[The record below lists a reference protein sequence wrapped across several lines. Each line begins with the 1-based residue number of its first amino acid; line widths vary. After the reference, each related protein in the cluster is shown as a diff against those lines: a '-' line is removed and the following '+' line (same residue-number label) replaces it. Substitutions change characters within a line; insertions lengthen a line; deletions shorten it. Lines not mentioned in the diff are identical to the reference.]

1 MNTAPFT
8 FGPFELHPLRRTLLR
23 NGEPVQIGSRAFDVL
38 TLLLER
44 AGAVVAKEELMARA
58 WPRTCV
64 EESNLR
70 VHISALRKLLEK
82 DSGGLRFIDNVA
94 GRGYS
99 FVAPVSTAAA
109 AAVPRV
115 ALPSGPLSAP
125 PSAPSRLALR
135 LGAGL
140 NGRLIGRDDAVAA
153 VCAGL
158 AETRLLSIVGCGGVG
173 KTALALAC
181 ARHLAQQF
189 PDGVCVLELGGVSNP
204 ALVVDALAA
213 ALELPAHAPYDAI
226 LAQLRGRRLLLI
238 LDSCEHLGEAPARLA
253 EGLCAAAPNR
263 KVLATSREAL
273 GLAGE
278 RVHALGPLA
287 LATEP
292 PAGPGAL
299 AAHGALALFV
309 HCTAGALDAS
319 RLGADELAL
328 IAEICRRLDG
338 LPLAI
343 ELAAARV
350 PALGLHGVASG
361 LGASLAMLSRSRP
374 GGEAR
379 HQSMRAV
386 LDWSHALLSADEQCL
401 LRSLSAWRG
410 GFSAECAR
418 ALWPGDGAAFEPAA
432 LYNLAARSL
441 LVCDYDGAAVTYRML
456 ATTRLYAAE
465 RLAQAGEPARV
476 ARAHAARCLE
486 LMLEARGARGQLG
499 GAHWLARYG
508 GRLDDVRAAL
518 DWCFAPGGDAALG
531 VRLAAAATLLWSELS
546 LLDEQRVQILRALPH
561 AADAGAEM
569 ALQASLGGVLVH
581 LDSPSEQVAAAFR
594 RAYEL
599 AHSQGDSTQ
608 LARSFSG
615 LCVNHLLQ
623 GQYPEAMA
631 LGHAFAPYRK
641 RTHDRCANDIHDRM
655 MAAAL
660 HFSGE
665 QRQARFHAERVY
677 RLSRGADQARHGAA
691 RSAIQYDREAA
702 SSAVLARIRWLAGH
716 AEEAAALATSALERA
731 QEIEHPA
738 SICLSLSLS
747 AIPIAFWNGDQ
758 HAAAY
763 FTGMLCERSQVHGL
777 KHWQSWAA
785 QFRALSEGGCPS
797 GAASLLPG
805 PHAETVFTILPGLA
819 GPADFARVGQGLAG
833 WCAAELTRQKAVWMR
848 TAGRP
853 PAQADGVLLEAAAIA
868 ESQGAL
874 AWLLRAALT
883 RAQWS
888 LGTPRAAE
896 ALGQLAAILRRFPQ
910 GYPSRDQRDAQAL
923 LDGLGGGEFLLQPDL
938 RSRMRVHR
946 RGHPATQAMAA
957 RDALLPRE

>member
-1 MNTAPFT
+1 MNTAPFA

-44 AGAVVAKEELMARA
+44 AGAVVGKEELMARA

-82 DSGGLRFIDNVA
+82 GSDGLRYIDNVA

-99 FVAPVSTAAA
+99 FVGPVSARAATAV
-109 AAVPRV
+109 AVPR
-115 ALPSGPLSAP
+115 SAP
-125 PSAPSRLALR
+125 PSPPPRLGLR
-135 LGAGL
+135 LGLGTGL
-140 NGRLIGRDDAVAA
+140 NAPLFGREDALAA

-158 AETRLLSIVGCGGVG
+158 AESRLLSIVGPGGAG

-181 ARHLAQQF
+181 ARQVAQQF
-189 PDGVCVLELGGVSNP
+189 PDGVCMLELGVVDHP
-204 ALVVDALAA
+204 ALLTDALAA
-213 ALELPAHAPYDAI
+213 ELELPSHAPYDAI

-253 EGLCAAAPNR
+253 EGLCAAAPGL

-278 RVHALGPLA
+278 RVHTLGPLA
-287 LATEP
+287 L
-292 PAGPGAL
+292 PAEAPADPDAL
-299 AAHGALALFV
+299 TAHAALALFV
-309 HCTAGALDAS
+309 HCAAGALDAS
-319 RLGADELAL
+319 RLGAEDLQL

-350 PALGLHGVASG
+350 PVLGLHGVASG
-361 LGASLAMLSRSRP
+361 LGDSLAMLSRSRP
-374 GGEAR
+374 GGVAR
-379 HQSMRAV
+379 HQSMRDL
-386 LDWSHALLSADEQCL
+386 LDWSYARLSPAEQRL
-401 LRSLSAWRG
+401 LRCLSAWRG
-410 GFSAECAR
+410 GFTPDCAR
-418 ALWPGDGAAFEPAA
+418 ALCLDDGAGFEPAA

-441 LVCDYDGAAVTYRML
+441 LVCDYDGAGVSYRML

-465 RLAQAGEPARV
+465 RLAREGEPALV
-476 ARAHAARCLE
+476 ARAHAARCLD
-486 LMLEARGARGQLG
+486 LMLEARSARGQLDG
-499 GAHWLARYG
+499 THWLARYG
-508 GRLDDVRAAL
+508 GRLADIRAAL
-518 DWCFAPGGDAALG
+518 DWCFGPGGDAALG

-546 LLDEQRVQILRALPH
+546 LMDEQRVQILRALPH
-561 AADAGAEM
+561 AGDAAAEM

-581 LDSPSEQVAAAFR
+581 LDSPSEQVAAAFT

-599 AHSQGDSTQ
+599 AHGLGDSAQ

-641 RTHDRCANDIHDRM
+641 RGHDRGAHDIHDRM
-655 MAAAL
+655 MAATL
-660 HFSGE
+660 HFNGE

-677 RLSRGADQARHGAA
+677 RLSRGQGEARRGPTGT
-691 RSAIQYDREAA
+691 AIHYDRLAA

-716 AEEAAALATSALERA
+716 AEEAAALATGAVERA

-738 SICLSLSLS
+738 STCLSLALS
-747 AIPIAFWNGDQ
+747 AIPIAFWNGDK

-763 FTGMLCERSQVHGL
+763 FTGLLCERSQVHGL

-785 QFRALSEGGCPS
+785 QFRALSEGSCPS
-797 GAASLLPG
+797 GAGALLPG
-805 PHAETVFTILPGLA
+805 PQAETIFTILPGLA
-819 GPADFARVGQGLAG
+819 GPNDFAGVGQGLAG

-853 PAQADGVLLEAAAIA
+853 PAQADGVLLQAAAIA

-874 AWLLRAALT
+874 AWLLRVALT

-910 GYPSRDQRDAQAL
+910 GFPSRDQRDGQSL
-923 LDGLGGGEFLLQPDL
+923 LDGLGGGEFLFQPDP
-938 RSRMRVHR
+938 RGPRRVHG
-946 RGHPATQAMAA
+946 RGHATTPAAAA

>member
-1 MNTAPFT
+1 M
-8 FGPFELHPLRRTLLR
+8 
-23 NGEPVQIGSRAFDVL
+23 
-38 TLLLER
+38 
-44 AGAVVAKEELMARA
+44 
-58 WPRTCV
+58 
-64 EESNLR
+64 
-70 VHISALRKLLEK
+70 
-82 DSGGLRFIDNVA
+82 
-94 GRGYS
+94 
-99 FVAPVSTAAA
+99 
-109 AAVPRV
+109 
-115 ALPSGPLSAP
+115 
-125 PSAPSRLALR
+125 
-135 LGAGL
+135 
-140 NGRLIGRDDAVAA
+140 AA

-158 AETRLLSIVGCGGVG
+158 ADTRLLSIVGPGGVG
-173 KTALALAC
+173 KTALAIAC
-181 ARHLAQQF
+181 ARQMAQQF
-189 PDGVCVLELGGVSNP
+189 PDGVCMLELGGVSNP
-204 ALVVDALAA
+204 GLVIDALAA
-213 ALELPAHAPYDAI
+213 ELEFPSHVPYDAI

-253 EGLCAAAPNR
+253 EGLCAAAPGL

-278 RVHALGPLA
+278 RVHTLAPLA
-287 LATEP
+287 LPAEA
-292 PAGPGAL
+292 PAGPDAL
-299 AAHGALALFV
+299 AAHGAAALFV
-309 HCTAGALDAS
+309 HCAAGALDPA
-319 RLGADELAL
+319 RLGADDWHLV
-328 IAEICRRLDG
+328 AEICRRLDG

-350 PALGLHGVASG
+350 PMLGLHGVASG
-361 LGASLAMLSRSRP
+361 LGESLALLSRSRP

-379 HQSMRAV
+379 HQSMREV
-386 LDWSHALLSADEQCL
+386 LDWSYALLSPAEQRL
-401 LRSLSAWRG
+401 LRCLSAWRG
-410 GFSAECAR
+410 GFTADCAR

-441 LVCDYDGAAVTYRML
+441 LVCDYDGAEVAYRML
-456 ATTRLYAAE
+456 ATTRLYAAG
-465 RLAQAGEPARV
+465 RLAREGEQPLV
-476 ARAHAARCLE
+476 ARAHAARCLD
-486 LMLEARGARGQLG
+486 LMREARAARGHLG
-499 GAHWLARYG
+499 GAHWLARYA
-508 GRLDDVRAAL
+508 GRLADVRAAL
-518 DWCFAPGGDAALG
+518 DWCFGPGGDAALG

-561 AADAGAEM
+561 ADDAATEM

-581 LDSPSEQVAAAFR
+581 LDSPSEQVAAAFG

-623 GQYPEAMA
+623 GRYPEAMA
-631 LGHAFAPYRK
+631 LSHAFAPYRK
-641 RTHDRCANDIHDRM
+641 GDKAAKGEREGGAHDIHERM
-655 MAAAL
+655 MAATL

-677 RLSRGADQARHGAA
+677 RLSRGAEPADARHGP
-691 RSAIQYDREAA
+691 SGTAIQYDRQAA

-716 AEEAAALATSALERA
+716 AEEAAALASSAVERA
-731 QEIEHPA
+731 QEVEHPA
-738 SICLSLSLS
+738 STCLSLALS
-747 AIPIAFWNGDQ
+747 AIPVAFWNGDQ

-763 FTGMLCERSQVHGL
+763 FTSVLCERSQVHGL

-785 QFRALSEGGCPS
+785 QFRALSEGNCPGS
-797 GAASLLPG
+797 PGSLLPG
-805 PHAETVFTILPGLA
+805 PQAETIFTILPGLA

-853 PAQADGVLLEAAAIA
+853 PAQADAVLLQAAAIA

-874 AWLLRAALT
+874 AWLLRVALT

-910 GYPSRDQRDAQAL
+910 GFPSRDQRDAQAL
-923 LDGLGGGEFLLQPDL
+923 LEGLGGTEFFFQPDL
-938 RSRMRVHR
+938 RRRMRAQG
-946 RGHPATQAMAA
+946 RGQAAPPAKVQTTTETTSA